1 MLRTFLFL
9 FAATFSVYAAAGSF
23 SAAGVLY
30 CNGSRINIGSYAA
43 PLAVDWDGDGNKD
56 LICGQFDGGRI
67 RYYPNTGTNE
77 SPVFENYFYLLD
89 GANPISLPYG

>member
-1 MLRTFLFL
+1 MLRTFLCL
-9 FAATFSVYAAAGSF
+9 FTATFSVYAAVGSF

-30 CNGSRINIGSYAA
+30 CGGSRIDVGSYAA

-56 LICGQFDGGRI
+56 LICGQFDGGYI

-77 SPVFENYFYLLD
+77 SPVFNNFFYLLD
-89 GANPISLPYG
+89 GANPISVPYG